1 MQENN
6 DPNYVPSEDIVSED
20 QLEGQPLEAGAEE
33 LEDAETSVLGDDG
46 LIHTRV
52 EIRRLRTNRRLD
64 KYLSMRFSKDSSR
77 NAIQNFIKDGSI
89 RVNDQIVKRSFK
101 LSEGDIIDMH
111 LPPVTKREIPPED
124 IPLDIIYEDD
134 DMMAI
139 NKQADLI
146 VHPARGN
153 WTGTLVNGLAHYFK
167 HNWRDISELPI
178 NGEAFRPGIVHRL
191 DRDTTG
197 VILIAKTDLALWKL
211 GQQFENRT
219 TQKTYV
225 AIVHGHVSFDED
237 VIDMPIGKHKKY
249 RERYAVHR
257 DTGREH
263 PIQTK
268 DAITRYK
275 VLERLQTAD
284 TNLKFSFVELY
295 PKTGRTHQLRVHMSS
310 IKHPM
315 IGDRT
320 YGGGPLYKSQ
330 LDGNAEVAV
339 GPIITR
345 QALHAHTI
353 EFDHPRTGERMK
365 LQAPLPPDFVE
376 ALDELRSRAAK

>member
-1 MQENN
+1 MQNENPQENL
-6 DPNYVPSEDIVSED
+6 DHKDADQQISPSLPNSFEVSD
-20 QLEGQPLEAGAEE
+20 EE
-33 LEDAETSVLGDDG
+33 MDALETSQVGEDG

-52 EIRRLRTNRRLD
+52 EIKRLRSNRRLD
-64 KYLSMRFSKDSSR
+64 KYLSQRFSKDTSR
-77 NAIQNFIKDGSI
+77 NAIQNYIKEGTI
-89 RVNDQIVKRSFK
+89 RVNDLVVKRSFK
-101 LSEGDIIDMH
+101 LSEGDIIDMA
-111 LPPVTKREIPPED
+111 LPPAKKREIPAED

-153 WTGTLVNGLAHYFK
+153 WSGTLVNALAYYFK
-167 HNWRDISELPI
+167 MNWRRDISELPV
-178 NGEAFRPGIVHRL
+178 NGEVFRPGIVHRL

-197 VILIAKTDLALWKL
+197 VILIAKTELALWKL

-219 TQKTYV
+219 TQKTYN
-225 AIVHGHVSFDED
+225 AIVHGHIGFDED
-237 VIDMPIGKHKKY
+237 VINMPIGKHAKY

-257 DTGREH
+257 DTGKEH

-268 DAITRYK
+268 EAITRYK
-275 VLERLQTAD
+275 VLDRLATKES
-284 TNLKFSFVELY
+284 NLKFTLVELF

-320 YGGGPLYKSQ
+320 YGGGPLYSSQ
-330 LDGNAEVAV
+330 LDGNAEVAE

-345 QALHAHTI
+345 QALHARSI
-353 EFDHPRTGERMK
+353 EFDHPRTGERMR
-365 LQAPLPPDFVE
+365 LEAPLPPDFVQAIE
-376 ALDELRSRAAK
+376 EIRSRS